1 MYGAREAHNLAGRV
15 RLPAPQHGMNTFET
29 QESRLQPDGEQPKL
43 EKEARIGLLDLFTKN
58 HNGEFLFMT
67 MLKDEKVKE
76 SLKAA
81 VRTLANVG
89 ITLVDFIPGI
99 GDVVSLGADLLKW
112 TKFDITPDVSKE
124 IAVGSEALEPFFGG
138 ALPTHAIE
146 GGLQLW
152 KDVPRL
158 KEGMQ
163 RAKEIWTAHK
173 NAVNSP
179 EVTQA
184 AAVFAQPDNS

>member
-1 MYGAREAHNLAGRV
+1 
-15 RLPAPQHGMNTFET
+15 MNTFET
-29 QESRLQPDGEQPKL
+29 RETSSQPSAEQPKL
-43 EKEARIGLLDLFTKN
+43 EKEARLGLFDLFTKN
-58 HNGEFLFMT
+58 RNGEFLFMA

-99 GDVVSLGADLLKW
+99 GDAVSIGADLLKL
-112 TKFDITPDVSKE
+112 TKFDITPDVSKKW
-124 IAVGSEALEPFFGG
+124 AWGSEVLEPLFGG
-138 ALPTHAIE
+138 VLPTHAIE

-152 KDVPRL
+152 KDMPRL
-158 KEGMQ
+158 KEGMV

-184 AAVFAQPDNS
+184 AAVFARPENS